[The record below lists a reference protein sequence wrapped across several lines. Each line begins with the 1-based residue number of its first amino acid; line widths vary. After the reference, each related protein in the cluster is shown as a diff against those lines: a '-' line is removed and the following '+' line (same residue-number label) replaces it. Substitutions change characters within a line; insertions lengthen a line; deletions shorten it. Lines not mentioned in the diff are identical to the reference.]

1 MKDQEINVL
10 NGGIY
15 QLEVLKQQFDQK
27 DIEIENLIMRMGE
40 SAEEN
45 AQLQEEV
52 RLYDEKLINKA

>member
-52 RLYDEKLINKA
+52 KLYD